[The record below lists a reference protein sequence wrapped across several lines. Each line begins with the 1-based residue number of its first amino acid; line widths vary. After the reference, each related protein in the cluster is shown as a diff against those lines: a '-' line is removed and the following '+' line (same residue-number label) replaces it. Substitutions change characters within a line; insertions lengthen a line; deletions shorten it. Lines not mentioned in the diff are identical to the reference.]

1 MTKILAII
9 STHGN
14 ELLGPNL
21 LAYML
26 AKRSKLLENIEF
38 IIANPRAY
46 AKNVRYTESDL
57 NRSYGLGLDT
67 YEGRRAK
74 VIEERIRLL
83 KPELVLDFHTTTAE
97 QPDVLITADKNNE
110 VVRRFINSSAIK
122 DVLVVEPLNDITTV
136 APNFVAYEVS
146 NSRLNDD
153 LYKQICTDI
162 ERHLDGKMID
172 QERVFYKMVGKILPE
187 EEQNIADL
195 KNFAYNDTL
204 QAIPAFLGEEA
215 YKHDGTYAGFRLKAD
230 SQRHP
235 GDKVTEIF

>member
-26 AKRSKLLENIEF
+26 AKRSELLEIIEF

-46 AKNVRYTESDL
+46 VKNVRYTESDL

-83 KPELVLDFHTTTAE
+83 RPELVLDFHTTTAE
-97 QPDVLITADKNNE
+97 QLDLLITADKNNE
-110 VVRRFINSSAIK
+110 VVQRFINASAIK
-122 DVLVVEPLNDITTV
+122 DNLMVSPLNDITTV
-136 APNFVAYEVS
+136 AQNFVAYEVS

-153 LYKQICTDI
+153 LYEQICTDI
-162 ERHLDGKMID
+162 ERYLDGKMID
-172 QERVFYKMVGKILPE
+172 QERTFYKMTGKILPE
-187 EEQNIADL
+187 EERNIADL
-195 KNFAYNDTL
+195 ENFVYNDTL

-215 YKHDGTYAGFRLKAD
+215 YKQDGTYAGFKLERL
-230 SQRHP
+230 
-235 GDKVTEIF
+235 V

>member
-26 AKRSKLLENIEF
+26 AKRSKLLEDMEF

-57 NRSYGLGLDT
+57 NRIYGLGLDT

-74 VIEERIRLL
+74 IIEERIRLL

-97 QPDVLITADKNNE
+97 QPNILITADRNNE
-110 VVRRFINSSAIK
+110 VVQRFINASAIK
-122 DVLVVEPLNDITTV
+122 DNLVVSPLNDIATV
-136 APNFVAYEVS
+136 AQNFVAYEVP
-146 NSRLNDD
+146 NSRLNDY
-153 LYKQICTDI
+153 LYEQTCTDI
-162 ERHLDGKMID
+162 ARYLDEEAVD
-172 QERVFYKMVGKILPE
+172 QERTFYKMTGKILPE
-187 EEQNIADL
+187 EERNIAGL
-195 KNFAYNDTL
+195 ENFVYNDEL

-215 YKHDGTYAGFRLKAD
+215 YKHDGTYAGFRLK
-230 SQRHP
+230 
-235 GDKVTEIF
+235 VL

>member
-26 AKRSKLLENIEF
+26 AKRSKLLENMEF

-67 YEGRRAK
+67 YEGRRTK
-74 VIEERIRLL
+74 IIEERIRLL

-97 QPDVLITADKNNE
+97 QPNILITADKNNE
-110 VVRRFINSSAIK
+110 VVQRFINSSAVK
-122 DVLVVEPLNDITTV
+122 DVLAVEPLNDITTV
-136 APNFVAYEVS
+136 APNFVAYEIP
-146 NSRLNDD
+146 NSHLNDD
-153 LYKQICTDI
+153 LYEQICTDI
-162 ERHLDGKMID
+162 GRYLDGKVVD
-172 QERVFYKMVGKILPE
+172 QARTFYKMIGKILPE
-187 EEQNIADL
+187 EEQNIVGL
-195 KNFAYNDTL
+195 KNFVYNNTL

-215 YKHDGTYAGFRLKAD
+215 YRRDGTYAGFRLKML
-230 SQRHP
+230 
-235 GDKVTEIF
+235 

>member
-26 AKRSKLLENIEF
+26 AKRSKLLENMEF
-38 IIANPRAY
+38 IMANPRAY

-67 YEGRRAK
+67 YESQRAK

-83 KPELVLDFHTTTAE
+83 KPGLVLDFHTTTAE
-97 QPDVLITADKNNE
+97 QPNILITTDKNNE
-110 VVRRFINSSAIK
+110 IVQRFINSSTVK
-122 DVLVVEPLNDITTV
+122 DILVVEPLNDITTV
-136 APNFVAYEVS
+136 AQNFVAYEVS

-153 LYKQICTDI
+153 LYERICTDI
-162 ERHLDGKMID
+162 ERYLDGKMVD
-172 QERVFYKMVGKILPE
+172 QERTFYKMIGKILPE
-187 EEQNIADL
+187 EEKSIAGL
-195 KNFAYNDTL
+195 ENFVHNDML

-215 YKHDGTYAGFRLKAD
+215 YRQDGTYAGFKLEKF
-230 SQRHP
+230 S
-235 GDKVTEIF
+235 

>member
-1 MTKILAII
+1 MTKIFAII

-26 AKRSKLLENIEF
+26 AKRSKLLENMEF

-74 VIEERIRLL
+74 IIEERIRLL

-97 QPDVLITADKNNE
+97 QPDILITANKDNE
-110 VVRRFINSSAIK
+110 IVQRFINSSAVK
-122 DVLVVEPLNDITTV
+122 DVLVVKPLNDITTV
-136 APNFVAYEVS
+136 APNFVAYEVP
-146 NSRLNDD
+146 NSHLNND
-153 LYKQICTDI
+153 LYEQVCTDI
-162 ERHLDGKMID
+162 ERHLDGKIVD
-172 QERVFYKMVGKILPE
+172 QKRTFYKMVGKILPE
-187 EEQNIADL
+187 EEQNIVGL
-195 KNFAYNDTL
+195 KNFVYNNTL
-204 QAIPAFLGEEA
+204 QTIPAFLGEEA
-215 YKHDGTYAGFRLKAD
+215 YKHDGTYAGLRLK
-230 SQRHP
+230 
-235 GDKVTEIF
+235 VL

>member
-14 ELLGPNL
+14 ELLGPNVL
-21 LAYML
+21 VYML
-26 AKRSKLLENIEF
+26 SKRSKLLEDIEF

-57 NRSYGLGLDT
+57 NRIYGLGLDT

-74 VIEERIRLL
+74 IIEERIRIL

-97 QPDVLITADKNNE
+97 QPDILITADRNNE

-162 ERHLDGKMID
+162 ERYLDGKMID
-172 QERVFYKMVGKILPE
+172 QGRTFYKMVGKILPE
-187 EEQNIADL
+187 EE
-195 KNFAYNDTL
+195 KNMAGLENFVYNDEL

-215 YKHDGTYAGFRLKAD
+215 YKQDGTYAGFKLERL
-230 SQRHP
+230 
-235 GDKVTEIF
+235 I

>member
-26 AKRSKLLENIEF
+26 AKRSKLLENMEF
-38 IIANPRAY
+38 IMANPRAY

-57 NRSYGLGLDT
+57 NRIYGLGLDT

-74 VIEERIRLL
+74 IIEERIRLL
-83 KPELVLDFHTTTAE
+83 KPELVLDFHTTTTE
-97 QPDVLITADKNNE
+97 QPDILITVDKDNE
-110 VVRRFINSSAIK
+110 VVQRFINSSAVK

-136 APNFVAYEVS
+136 VPNFVAYEVP
-146 NSRLNDD
+146 NSHLNDD
-153 LYKQICTDI
+153 LYEQICADI
-162 ERHLDGKMID
+162 VRYLEEETVD
-172 QERVFYKMVGKILPE
+172 QERTFYKMIGKILPE
-187 EEQNIADL
+187 EEQDIAGL
-195 KNFAYNDTL
+195 KNFVYNNTL

-215 YKHDGTYAGFRLKAD
+215 YKQDGTYAGFRLE
-230 SQRHP
+230 
-235 GDKVTEIF
+235 VL

>member
-26 AKRSKLLENIEF
+26 AKRSKLLENMEF

-46 AKNVRYTESDL
+46 AKNVRYIESDL

-67 YEGRRAK
+67 YESQRAK

-97 QPDVLITADKNNE
+97 QPNILITTDKNNE
-110 VVRRFINSSAIK
+110 IVQRFINSSTVK
-122 DVLVVEPLNDITTV
+122 DILVVEPLNDITTV
-136 APNFVAYEVS
+136 AQNFVAYEVS

-153 LYKQICTDI
+153 LYERICTDI
-162 ERHLDGKMID
+162 ERYLDGKMVD
-172 QERVFYKMVGKILPE
+172 QERTFYKMIRKILPE
-187 EEQNIADL
+187 EEKSIAGL
-195 KNFAYNDTL
+195 ENFVHNDML

-215 YKHDGTYAGFRLKAD
+215 YRQDGTYAGFKLEKF
-230 SQRHP
+230 S
-235 GDKVTEIF
+235 

>member
-14 ELLGPNL
+14 ELLGPNVL
-21 LAYML
+21 VYML
-26 AKRSKLLENIEF
+26 SKRSKLLEDIEF

-57 NRSYGLGLDT
+57 NRIYGLGLDT

-74 VIEERIRLL
+74 IIEERIRIL

-97 QPDVLITADKNNE
+97 QPDILITADRNNE
-110 VVRRFINSSAIK
+110 VVQRFINASAVK
-122 DVLVVEPLNDITTV
+122 DILVVEPLNDITTV
-136 APNFVAYEVS
+136 APNFVAYEVT
-146 NSRLNDD
+146 NSHLNDD

-162 ERHLDGKMID
+162 ERYLDGKMID
-172 QERVFYKMVGKILPE
+172 QERTFYKMVGKILPE
-187 EEQNIADL
+187 EE
-195 KNFAYNDTL
+195 KNMAGLENFVYNDTL

-215 YKHDGTYAGFRLKAD
+215 YKQDGTYAGFKLEML
-230 SQRHP
+230 
-235 GDKVTEIF
+235 V

>member
-46 AKNVRYTESDL
+46 AKNVRYIESDL

-67 YEGRRAK
+67 YESQRAK

-97 QPDVLITADKNNE
+97 QPNILITADKNNE
-110 VVRRFINSSAIK
+110 VVQRFINASAIK
-122 DVLVVEPLNDITTV
+122 DNLVVSPLNDITTV
-136 APNFVAYEVS
+136 VSNFVAYEVP
-146 NSRLNDD
+146 NSHLNDD
-153 LYKQICTDI
+153 LYEQICTDI
-162 ERHLDGKMID
+162 ARYLDEEAVD
-172 QERVFYKMVGKILPE
+172 QERTFYKMTGRKR
-187 EEQNIADL
+187 
-195 KNFAYNDTL
+195 YS
-204 QAIPAFLGEEA
+204 
-215 YKHDGTYAGFRLKAD
+215 R
-230 SQRHP
+230 S
-235 GDKVTEIF
+235 

>member
-1 MTKILAII
+1 MLIKELFDNQMTKILAII

-46 AKNVRYTESDL
+46 AKNVRYIESDL

-67 YEGRRAK
+67 YESQRAK

-97 QPDVLITADKNNE
+97 QPDILITANKDNE
-110 VVRRFINSSAIK
+110 VVQRFINSSAVK

-146 NSRLNDD
+146 NSHLNDD

-162 ERHLDGKMID
+162 EICLDGKMVD
-172 QERVFYKMVGKILPE
+172 QERTFYKMVGKILPE
-187 EEQNIADL
+187 EERIIVDL
-195 KNFAYNDTL
+195 KNFVYNDTL
-204 QAIPAFLGEEA
+204 QTIPAFLGEEA
-215 YKHDGTYAGFRLKAD
+215 YKQDGTYAGFRLK
-230 SQRHP
+230 
-235 GDKVTEIF
+235 VL

>member
-46 AKNVRYTESDL
+46 AKNVRYIESDL

-67 YEGRRAK
+67 YESQRAK

-83 KPELVLDFHTTTAE
+83 KPGLVLDFHTTTTE
-97 QPDVLITADKNNE
+97 QPDILITADKDNE
-110 VVRRFINSSAIK
+110 VVQRFINSSAVK
-122 DVLVVEPLNDITTV
+122 DVLVVKPLNDITTV
-136 APNFVAYEVS
+136 VSNFAAYEVP
-146 NSRLNDD
+146 NSHLNDD
-153 LYKQICTDI
+153 LYAPT
-162 ERHLDGKMID
+162 
-172 QERVFYKMVGKILPE
+172 
-187 EEQNIADL
+187 
-195 KNFAYNDTL
+195 
-204 QAIPAFLGEEA
+204 
-215 YKHDGTYAGFRLKAD
+215 
-230 SQRHP
+230 
-235 GDKVTEIF
+235 

>member
-14 ELLGPNL
+14 ELLGPNVL
-21 LAYML
+21 VYML
-26 AKRSKLLENIEF
+26 SKRSKLLEDIEF

-57 NRSYGLGLDT
+57 NRIYGLGLDT

-74 VIEERIRLL
+74 IIEERIRIL

-97 QPDVLITADKNNE
+97 QPDILITADRNNE
-110 VVRRFINSSAIK
+110 VVQRFINASAVK
-122 DVLVVEPLNDITTV
+122 DILVVEPLNDITTV
-136 APNFVAYEVS
+136 APNFVAYEVP
-146 NSRLNDD
+146 NSHLNDD

-162 ERHLDGKMID
+162 ERYLDGKMID
-172 QERVFYKMVGKILPE
+172 QGRTFYKMVGKILPE
-187 EEQNIADL
+187 EE
-195 KNFAYNDTL
+195 KNMAGLENFVYNDEL

-215 YKHDGTYAGFRLKAD
+215 YKQDATYAGFKLERL
-230 SQRHP
+230 
-235 GDKVTEIF
+235 I

>member
-26 AKRSKLLENIEF
+26 AKRSKLLENMEF
-38 IIANPRAY
+38 IMANPRAY

-67 YEGRRAK
+67 YEGQRAK

-97 QPDVLITADKNNE
+97 QPNILITADKDNE
-110 VVRRFINSSAIK
+110 VVRRFINSSTVK
-122 DVLVVEPLNDITTV
+122 DILVVEPLNDITTV

-153 LYKQICTDI
+153 LYKQMCTDI
-162 ERHLDGKMID
+162 ERRLDGKMID

-187 EEQNIADL
+187 EEKSVTSL
-195 KNFAYNDTL
+195 ENFVYNDEL

-215 YKHDGTYAGFRLKAD
+215 YRQDGAYAGFKLEKF
-230 SQRHP
+230 S
-235 GDKVTEIF
+235 

>member
-26 AKRSKLLENIEF
+26 AKRSKLLENMEF
-38 IIANPRAY
+38 IMANPRAY

-74 VIEERIRLL
+74 VIEERIQLL
-83 KPELVLDFHTTTAE
+83 RPELVLDFHTTTAE
-97 QPDVLITADKNNE
+97 QLDILITADRNNE
-110 VVRRFINSSAIK
+110 VVQRFINASAVK
-122 DVLVVEPLNDITTV
+122 DILVVEPLNDITTV

-153 LYKQICTDI
+153 LYEQICTDI
-162 ERHLDGKMID
+162 ERYLDGKMIN
-172 QERVFYKMVGKILPE
+172 QERTFYKMTGKILPE
-187 EEQNIADL
+187 EERNIADL
-195 KNFAYNDTL
+195 ENFVYNDTL
-204 QAIPAFLGEEA
+204 QAIPAFLGSKA
-215 YKHDGTYAGFRLKAD
+215 YKQDGTYAGFKLERL
-230 SQRHP
+230 
-235 GDKVTEIF
+235 V

>member
-14 ELLGPNL
+14 ELLGPNV

-26 AKRSKLLENIEF
+26 AKRSKLLENMEF

-46 AKNVRYTESDL
+46 VKNVRYTESDL

-74 VIEERIRLL
+74 IIEERIRLL

-97 QPDVLITADKNNE
+97 QPDILITADKNNE
-110 VVRRFINSSAIK
+110 VVQRFINSSAVK
-122 DVLVVEPLNDITTV
+122 DILVVEPLNDITTV
-136 APNFVAYEVS
+136 APHFAAYEVP
-146 NSRLNDD
+146 NSYLNDD
-153 LYKQICTDI
+153 LYEQICTDI
-162 ERHLDGKMID
+162 ARYLDEETVD
-172 QERVFYKMVGKILPE
+172 QERTFYKMIGKIPPE
-187 EEQNIADL
+187 EEQNIAGL
-195 KNFAYNDTL
+195 KNFVYNNTL

-215 YKHDGTYAGFRLKAD
+215 YRQEGTYAGFRLK
-230 SQRHP
+230 
-235 GDKVTEIF
+235 VL

>member
-1 MTKILAII
+1 MTKILATI

-26 AKRSKLLENIEF
+26 SKRSKLLEDIEF

-46 AKNVRYTESDL
+46 AKNVRYIESDL

-67 YEGRRAK
+67 YEGQRAK

-83 KPELVLDFHTTTAE
+83 KPGLVLDFHTTTAE
-97 QPDVLITADKNNE
+97 QPNILITADKNNE
-110 VVRRFINSSAIK
+110 VVQRFINSSAVK

-136 APNFVAYEVS
+136 ASNFVAYEVP
-146 NSRLNDD
+146 NSHLNDD
-153 LYKQICTDI
+153 LYEQICTDI
-162 ERHLDGKMID
+162 VRYLDGKMID

-187 EEQNIADL
+187 EEQNIAGL
-195 KNFAYNDTL
+195 KNFVYNNTL
-204 QAIPAFLGEEA
+204 QTIPAFLGEEA
-215 YKHDGTYAGFRLKAD
+215 YKQDGTYAGFRLK
-230 SQRHP
+230 
-235 GDKVTEIF
+235 VL